1 MSIKEQEFHTASAC
15 SKHLDVSLHQASPGG
30 VWKSSRP
37 DDINE
42 ATNGRTLREYR
53 HKFGRKTPTNLVGVL
68 SNSPN
73 SSVTIALLVEYLV
86 LSFHQERLTL
96 FNLSARCL
104 FYSPDYDWVFS

>member
-1 MSIKEQEFHTASAC
+1 MSIKEREFYTASAF
-15 SKHLDVSLHQASPGG
+15 SEHLDVSLHEASPRG

-42 ATNGRTLREYR
+42 ATNRRTRREYR
-53 HKFGRKTPTNLVGVL
+53 HKYRRKTPTNIVDVL
-68 SNSPN
+68 SNSLN

-96 FNLSARCL
+96 LILSARCL
-104 FYSPDYDWVFS
+104 FYSPGL